1 MRYQVNVKEIVSW
14 FGLNSVSVKGEEE
27 EEEENVFNG
36 VRCDKQPSAT
46 NESKLTMMKDSKE
59 KMHPGANMQLL
70 LQSIS
75 YDGLHC

>member
-1 MRYQVNVKEIVSW
+1 MVWIKQCQC
-14 FGLNSVSVKGEEE
+14 KGGE

-59 KMHPGANMQLL
+59 TMHPGANMQLP

-75 YDGLHC
+75 YDGLHCQLEVI